1 MLWVIYEQFLCWG
14 TIEQT
19 VRLLPFRCL
28 VLLDVVCLAF
38 VYRAKAYLKDAIKH
52 GFEADLIPDSIIVSK
67 KKYRSMV
74 EAPCNLKMRSQS
86 LQVENFQ
93 RDWQL
98 RTHERRPA
106 GGNIVM
112 GIKIS

>member
-67 KKYRSMV
+67 KKNTDRWWRPHVTSRCEV
-74 EAPCNLKMRSQS
+74 KVSKS
-86 LQVENFQ
+86 
-93 RDWQL
+93 
-98 RTHERRPA
+98 RTFKEI
-106 GGNIVM
+106 G
-112 GIKIS
+112 S